1 MARLLLEPV
10 RVSPVGL
17 TDMATEEAEVAQA
30 TQEAKAGSGLV
41 KTIGLA
47 AGLFFLVVAAQFV
60 TGIVG
65 CLVLPGLMPGCAVEH
80 AAEEDTAGA
89 DNKAAKPD
97 KAKKDE
103 PKAPPIY
110 QAFDPPLV
118 VSFPEQGTMR
128 FLQVTVE
135 VMARDEH
142 SIQAVQTHMPVI
154 RNNLLNIFSGR
165 SFADLTSRDGKEAL
179 RKECLTEVQA
189 ILKKNSTKEDTFTV
203 EDLYFTS
210 FVVQ

>member
-1 MARLLLEPV
+1 
-10 RVSPVGL
+10 
-17 TDMATEEAEVAQA
+17 MATEEAEVAQA
-30 TQEAKAGSGLV
+30 TQEAKQSSGLV
-41 KTIGLA
+41 KTIGLGF
-47 AGLFFLVVAAQFV
+47 GLFILVVMAQFV

-65 CLVLPGLMPGCAVEH
+65 CMVLPGLMPGCAAHPDEVVVE
-80 AAEEDTAGA
+80 D
-89 DNKAAKPD
+89 KAAGKP
-97 KAKKDE
+97 AKDE

-118 VSFPEQGTMR
+118 VSFQEQGTMR

-135 VMARDEH
+135 IMARDDD
-142 SIQAVQTHMPVI
+142 SIKAVQTHMPVI
-154 RNNLLNIFSGR
+154 RNNLLNIFSGKG
-165 SFADLTSRDGKEAL
+165 FTDLTSREGKETL

-189 ILKKNSTKEDTFTV
+189 ILKKNATAKHPVTV